1 MEHPALNRSDSSL
14 NVREALA
21 KPRIA
26 EHNSPERK
34 QSAQK
39 GSVMRRCRET
49 LALVLSVFVSAAAGQ
64 NSTAPKPADLAQGK
78 KIYNNQC
85 ALCHGIGGA
94 GGRGPALDRPKLPR
108 AATPADLIKLIQ
120 EGIPNSEMPG
130 FWSLNNR
137 EVRQV
142 AGYVRSLGR
151 MQTVKLTGNAAR
163 GQTLFETNCA
173 ACHVVR
179 GQGGV
184 AGPELTEIG
193 ARRSPAYLRAALL
206 DPNAATPEG
215 FLVVSVTTAGGQR
228 VRGVRINEDSFSI
241 QLRDASN
248 RIHSFRKF
256 DLQEVKKEFGV
267 STMPS
272 YKDAF
277 TAAELD
283 DLIAYLASLRGEK

>member
-1 MEHPALNRSDSSL
+1 MIRRRGSLALL
-14 NVREALA
+14 LFVFALA
-21 KPRIA
+21 
-26 EHNSPERK
+26 
-34 QSAQK
+34 
-39 GSVMRRCRET
+39 
-49 LALVLSVFVSAAAGQ
+49 AARPD
-64 NSTAPKPADLAQGK
+64 STALKPADLAQGK

-94 GGRGPALDRPKLPR
+94 GSRGPALDRPKLQR
-108 AATPADLIKLIQ
+108 AATMADLIKVIQ
-120 EGIPNSEMPG
+120 EGVPDSEMPG

-151 MQTVKLTGNAAR
+151 VQTVKLPGDAAR
-163 GQTLFETNCA
+163 GKPLFETNCA

-206 DPNAATPEG
+206 DPNATTPEG
-215 FLVVSVTTAGGQR
+215 FLVVSVTAAGGQR
-228 VRGVRINEDSFSI
+228 LRGVRVNEDSFSI

-248 RIHSFRKF
+248 RIHSFRKS
-256 DLQEVKKEFGV
+256 DLQDIKKEFGV

>member
-1 MEHPALNRSDSSL
+1 
-14 NVREALA
+14 
-21 KPRIA
+21 
-26 EHNSPERK
+26 
-34 QSAQK
+34 
-39 GSVMRRCRET
+39 MRRCRDS
-49 LALVLSVFVSAAAGQ
+49 LALLVLVFALAAARPDP
-64 NSTAPKPADLAQGK
+64 TALKPTDLVRGK

-94 GGRGPALDRPKLPR
+94 GGRGPALDRPKLQR
-108 AATPADLIKLIQ
+108 AATPATLIKLIQ

-130 FWSLNNR
+130 FWFLNNR
-137 EVRQV
+137 EARQV
-142 AGYVRSLGR
+142 AAYVSSLGR
-151 MQTVKLTGNAAR
+151 VQMVKLTGNAIR
-163 GQTLFETNCA
+163 GKALFETNCA

-228 VRGVRINEDSFSI
+228 MRGVRVNEDSFSL

-248 RIHSFRKF
+248 RVHSFRKS

-272 YKDAF
+272 YKDTF

-283 DLIAYLASLRGEK
+283 DLIAYLAGLRGEK